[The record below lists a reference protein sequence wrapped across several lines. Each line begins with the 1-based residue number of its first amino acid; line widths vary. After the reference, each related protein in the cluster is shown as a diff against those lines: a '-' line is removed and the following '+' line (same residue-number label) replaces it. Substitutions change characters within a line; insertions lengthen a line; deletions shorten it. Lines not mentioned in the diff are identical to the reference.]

1 MTDTVHLGLPFIEG
15 SQAQK
20 HVTHNEALRILDSVV
35 HIGVLDDALGAPPPS
50 PTEGDRYI
58 VPVGAT
64 GAWAGQAQALAVCED
79 GAWRFFA
86 PAPGW
91 CAWSAASN
99 ALLVYDGTAWSAV
112 SSGEGGGGGGSFTG
126 SVDQLGI
133 NAIATAPN
141 LLTLKSNAAL
151 FAAIDAT
158 DGGSGDMRLQI
169 SKEGSADTA
178 SVIFSDA
185 LSGRAEFGLVGSDQ
199 FKLKVSDDGLT
210 FTEAMTFDQATG
222 NAAFARG
229 LSLTGIIAPA
239 QITANQN
246 DYNPAGLGAAAVV
259 NLSADAARSLSG
271 LAGGAEGRLLC
282 LINTG
287 SQIISLLDDS
297 AASSAANRFAL
308 GGDVALGAKQA
319 VWLRYD
325 GTAARWHALAR
336 PAGAGGGGGGREVL
350 TADRTY
356 YVRTDGSDG
365 NTGLA
370 NTSGGAFATIQKA
383 VNVALGTLDFYGCT
397 VTIQVAD
404 GTYSA
409 GALIGPGVGIT
420 GASKFVIKGNSTTP
434 GNVIVAVTGN
444 HVFTA
449 ESGGLVT
456 IKDMELRT
464 TTSGCQLAATSSGHI
479 EFANI
484 RFGASGEHHV
494 LTQTL
499 GKVIAVGNY
508 AITGSGQ
515 CHFRAISGVIRT
527 SKFTVTLTGTPSF
540 SGAFAYTE
548 YLGLIDAFG
557 MTFSGSATGKR
568 YDASSNGVIRTNG
581 AGGAYFPGNA
591 NGATAT
597 GGQYL

>member
-35 HIGVLDDALGAPPPS
+35 HIGVLDDTLSTPPPS
-50 PTEGDRYI
+50 PSEGDRYI
-58 VPVGAT
+58 VADGAT
-64 GAWAGQAQALAVCED
+64 GAWAGQAKALAVFED

-86 PAPGW
+86 PGPGW
-91 CAWSAASN
+91 CAWSAASS
-99 ALLVYDGTAWSAV
+99 ALLVYDGAAWSPV
-112 SSGEGGGGGGSFTG
+112 SSGGGGSFTG
-126 SVDQLGI
+126 SVAQLGI
-133 NAIATAPN
+133 NATAAAPN
-141 LLTLKSNAAL
+141 LLALTSNAAL
-151 FAAIDAT
+151 FKAIAT
-158 DGGSGDMRLQI
+158 ADGGSGDMRLQI
-169 SKEGSADTA
+169 SKEGSSDTA

-222 NAAFARG
+222 NATFARG

-246 DYNPAGLGAAAVV
+246 DYNPAGLGAASIV

-271 LAGGAEGRLLC
+271 LAGGAEGRVVG

-287 SQIISLLDDS
+287 SQIVTLLNES

-319 VWLRYD
+319 AWLRYD
-325 GTAARWHALAR
+325 GTAARWYALAR
-336 PAGAGGGGGGREVL
+336 PADAGGGNAGRDVL

-383 VNVALGTLDFYGCT
+383 VNVALGTLDFFGWT

-409 GALIGPGVGIT
+409 GGRIGPGVGIT
-420 GASKFVIKGNSTTP
+420 AASKFVIKGNSTTP
-434 GNVIVAVTGN
+434 GNVIVSVTSSDA
-444 HVFTA
+444 FAA
-449 ESGGLVT
+449 ESGGIVT
-456 IKDMELRT
+456 VKDMELRT
-464 TTSGCQLAATSSGHI
+464 ATSGSCLATLTSGHI
-479 EFANI
+479 EFGNI
-484 RFGASGEHHV
+484 RFGTCAQRHMF
-494 LTQTL
+494 TQSL
-499 GKVIAVGNY
+499 GKIFAVANY
-508 AITGSGQ
+508 AIVGGGECHMRASG
-515 CHFRAISGVIRT
+515 GVIRT
-527 SKFTVTLTGTPSF
+527 SNYGITITGTPAF
-540 SGAFAYTE
+540 SGAFAWAE
-548 YLGLIDAFG
+548 RAALVDAFS
-557 MTFSGSATGKR
+557 MTISGSATGKR
-568 YDASSNGVIRTNG
+568 YDVSGNGVVFT
-581 AGGAYFPGNA
+581 ASGGSTYFPGNV